1 MTDTDKPMNT
11 PPPII
16 QLEMTEADTRE
27 AQKLAKA
34 LGYEQIAYTST
45 SSLWGLFCLPE
56 NPARPE
62 NKGKPIH
69 GGCIIKTK
77 QFGLLFVQDTEDITG
92 EVEQRQSQANT

>member
-1 MTDTDKPMNT
+1 MNT

-34 LGYEQIAYTST
+34 LGYEQTAYTST

-56 NPARPE
+56 NPERPE

-69 GGCIIKTK
+69 GGSIIKTEE
-77 QFGLLFVQDTEDITG
+77 FGLIFIQLAEEIYNQ
-92 EVEQRQSQANT
+92 